1 MIHAIHMQRQPASVG
16 GCGTIGTI
24 AIALGLGACPAPTST
39 SAPSP
44 RCESLQFGP
53 TPTDGDRGALVVLA
67 GEGGPGYADGASART
82 NGVGGLARVG
92 DRVVLSDIFNG
103 TLRGLDVDAGT
114 MTTIAGF
121 PLDLGAVDG
130 GCGEA
135 RFNGPRGIAVDPRDS
150 DVVWFGDGPCLR
162 RADIAS
168 GDVAT
173 VAGDCSTPGNDDDVL
188 ADARFGFLFHDVEVG
203 ADGRVF
209 IADRANDSIRTVDV
223 EGGFTV
229 TLAGGFDGP
238 GGMALDG
245 GLLFVADTFNH
256 TIKSVDVDSGV
267 VNLVAGRPGVAGGVD
282 GDLAT
287 ATLDSPQALALL
299 GRTLWV
305 AGFDGAVR
313 AIDLDAGTTATIAT
327 GAGFFAPFLADGGG
341 VLAADLDGAIV
352 RIGSDGTVDHVA
364 GPRAPVGYIDGDG
377 VDARFALPACVMVD
391 GDAVLVSD
399 AANAAVR
406 RVELATGTVTTVL
419 GHPDFPG
426 SSDGPRE
433 DARLEFPAGLA
444 RAADGDLLIVDNAAG
459 SLRRLD
465 VETDTVTTIATGLDD
480 PWEVAVVDADRAVVV
495 EAAAGRLA
503 VVTLADGAVTPLASG
518 LAFPV
523 GVAVVDGR
531 AFVSENEGHT
541 IVEVALADG
550 AVTPLLGTAGFQGSA
565 DGDAAVALLNFPA
578 GLDAR
583 IEDGA
588 PVLYVAETGG
598 QTIRRVDIASRA
610 SRFVVGDPFLS
621 GALPAGSRVA
631 LDGAPILNPNDVTV
645 VDGAGGVDVVIVG
658 DTTVIVARP

>member
-1 MIHAIHMQRQPASVG
+1 MRVLRSSLAIVVA
-16 GCGTIGTI
+16 
-24 AIALGLGACPAPTST
+24 ALSACPAPTPEPEPPARCQAST
-39 SAPSP
+39 VA
-44 RCESLQFGP
+44 P
-53 TPTDGDRGALVVLA
+53 TPSDATRGVLVVLA
-67 GEGGPGYADGASART
+67 GEGGPGYADGAFARS
-82 NGVGGLARVG
+82 NGVGGLARAG
-92 DRVVLSDIFNG
+92 DGVVLSDIFNG

-135 RFNGPRGIAVDPRDS
+135 RFNGPRGITVDPRDA

-162 RADIAS
+162 RADLGS
-168 GDVAT
+168 GAVT
-173 VAGDCSTPGNDDDVL
+173 TIAGDCSTPGNDDDVL

-209 IADRANDSIRTVDV
+209 IADRVNDSIRTVDV
-223 EGGFTV
+223 DGGFTL
-229 TLAGGFDGP
+229 TLASGFDGP

-267 VNLVAGRPGVAGGVD
+267 VNLVAGQAGVAGSVD
-282 GDLAT
+282 GELGI
-287 ATLDSPQALALL
+287 ATLDSPQALALVD
-299 GRTLWV
+299 RTLLV

-313 AIDLDAGTTATIAT
+313 AIDLDQGTVATIAT
-327 GAGFFAPFLADGGG
+327 GAGYFAPFLEDGDG
-341 VLAADLDGAIV
+341 VLAADLDGAVV
-352 RIGSDGTVDHVA
+352 RIGLDGTIDHLA
-364 GPRAPVGYIDGDG
+364 GPRAPVGFADGDG
-377 VDARFALPACVMVD
+377 VDARFALPACVVID
-391 GDAVLVSD
+391 GDAAIVSD
-399 AANAAVR
+399 GDNAAIR
-406 RVELATGTVTTVL
+406 RVDLATGAVTTLL

-426 SSDGPRE
+426 DTDGPRQ
-433 DARLEFPAGLA
+433 DARLAFPAGLA
-444 RAADGDLLIVDNAAG
+444 RADDGDLLIVDNGAG
-459 SLRRLD
+459 TLRRLD
-465 VETDTVTTIATGLDD
+465 VATDTVTTVATGLDD

-495 EAAAGRLA
+495 EAAAGRLS
-503 VVTLADGAVTPLASG
+503 VVALGDGTVTPLATD

-523 GVAVVDGR
+523 GVAVIDDRV
-531 AFVSENEGHT
+531 FVSENEGHT

-550 AVTPLLGTAGFQGSA
+550 TVTTFLGTAGFQGSA

-598 QTIRRVDIASRA
+598 QTIRRVDVASRE

-631 LDGAPILNPNDVTV
+631 LDGAPILNPNDVAV
-645 VDGAGGVDVVIVG
+645 LDGVGGSDVVIVG
-658 DTTVIVARP
+658 DTTVVVARP